1 MLGNH
6 QLPQNNA
13 PGGLLRNNS
22 PGVQRPPPLGMHGGN
37 TNAQMNS
44 GKLQGLP
51 KLPPGRKFLD
61 GGGEGGGGEL
71 WFNQFLA
78 FSLKHLV

>member
-61 GGGEGGGGEL
+61 GGGGRGEL
-71 WFNQFLA
+71 WFNYFFL
-78 FSLKHLV
+78 SI

>member
-6 QLPQNNA
+6 QPQNNA
-13 PGGLLRNNS
+13 PGGLLGSNS

-37 TNAQMNS
+37 TNAMLNA

-51 KLPPGRKFLD
+51 KLPPGRIFL
-61 GGGEGGGGEL
+61 EGGGGGED
-71 WFNQFLA
+71 
-78 FSLKHLV
+78 SGLVNVER